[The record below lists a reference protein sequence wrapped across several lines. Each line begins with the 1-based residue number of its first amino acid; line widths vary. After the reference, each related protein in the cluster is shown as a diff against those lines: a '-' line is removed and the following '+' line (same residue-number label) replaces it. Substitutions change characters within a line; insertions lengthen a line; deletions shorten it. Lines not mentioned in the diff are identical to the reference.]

1 MREITVLLYHNVGH
15 YSEEMMEDGLLPETF
30 EKQMAFLSEN
40 GYVIVPLEQAVAHLS
55 GHVKLPPKSLAI
67 TIDGGYEDAFTHV
80 LPVLRKYNF
89 PATFFIPPGFIG
101 KERSIK
107 GHPIKCL
114 TWDEIDAIS
123 RSGMEIGLLA
133 YDGMGIRHQYDEQVL
148 KDSVVIC
155 LNIMSNHIHGEIRY
169 CAFKEGVPG
178 TSLWKFLQ
186 NSGIKAVFTQC
197 PTNQPAT
204 LSAIGRIQ
212 IDDDDHNIFL
222 TKISSTYLFFKDKSS
237 WKYIRRYK
245 FDRLAHHVS
254 EFLNRMTRF
263 HN

>member
-1 MREITVLLYHNVGH
+1 MREITVLLYHNIGN
-15 YSEEMMEDGLLPETF
+15 YPDEMMEDGLLPETF
-30 EKQMAFLSEN
+30 EKQMAFLAEN
-40 GYVIVPLEQAVAHLS
+40 SYTIVTLEQAVAHLN
-55 GHVKLPPKSLAI
+55 GHAELPPKSIAI

-80 LPVLRKYNF
+80 LPVLRKFNF

-114 TWDEIDAIS
+114 SWSELEEIV

-133 YDGMGIRHQYDEQVL
+133 YEGMGIRHQYDEQAL
-148 KDSVVIC
+148 KDSVVNS
-155 LNIMSNHIHGEIRY
+155 LNITRNHIHGEIRY

-178 TSLWKFLQ
+178 TSLWKFLR

-204 LSAIGRIQ
+204 AAGIGRTQ

-222 TKISSTYLFFKDKSS
+222 TKISSTYLFFKDKPS
-237 WKYIRRYK
+237 WKYLRRYK
-245 FDRLAHHVS
+245 FDRLAHHLS
-254 EFLNRMTRF
+254 QFWNRMTRI